1 MPGGHILPAMVHRL
15 RSDRRMWAIG
25 FALLVV
31 VVGGGVYLLASGSRP
46 TPAPA
51 ALAPSSSA
59 TEQPSSAPS
68 SEASASP
75 SASPSEAP
83 SPSASVAPA
92 LYEDLSGIPTT
103 ADLAHRYPIAVMID
117 DSPAA
122 RQQAG
127 LSAASVVWQAPA
139 EGGIPRYM
147 AIFQSGTPAWIG
159 PVRSARLYFVR
170 WAAEWKAVYLHAGG
184 PPPLRNYL
192 AGRQT
197 LVLDVPGRAT
207 RRVSF
212 RAAPHNLYTEG
223 VRLRHF
229 AERAKHATSDHLAYD
244 PTAPDRLQPF
254 RDGAAEADRGPNGGS
269 LRVTYTSE
277 QVSYRYD
284 RASNTWLRSVD
295 GREQHDALATA
306 NRGNG
311 TMGSGPRIA
320 PTTVLLMIVP
330 IRRSSSI
337 GGPALGRLEA
347 DSLGTNTAWVFADG
361 RVTKG
366 TWRKRTPTDRTRFVD
381 AAGHEV
387 VFPRGQ
393 VFIQVVPSTS
403 AASFSVEA
411 AH

>member
-1 MPGGHILPAMVHRL
+1 MRAMTTRL
-15 RSDRRMWAIG
+15 RSDRRILSVAVV
-25 FALLVV
+25 LLIAVL
-31 VVGGGVYLLASGSRP
+31 GGGVYLLASGPGTAPP
-46 TPAPA
+46 TVADVPSPPVTTP
-51 ALAPSSSA
+51 PSS
-59 TEQPSSAPS
+59 TPSIDASPS
-68 SEASASP
+68 ASASP
-75 SASPSEAP
+75 SDSGSP
-83 SPSASVAPA
+83 SPSLAPPV
-92 LYEDLSGIPTT
+92 YEDLSGIPTT
-103 ADLAHRYPIAVMID
+103 AELAHRYPIAVMID

-127 LSAASVVWQAPA
+127 LSSASVVWQAPA

-147 AIFQSGTPAWIG
+147 AVFQSGTPERIG

-184 PPPLRNYL
+184 PPPLRAFL

-207 RRVSF
+207 RRLSF

-229 AERAKHATSDHLAYD
+229 AERAKHATSARLAYD
-244 PTAPDRLQPF
+244 PTTPGRLQPF
-254 RDGAAEADRGPNGGS
+254 RDGALEADRGPDRGTI
-269 LRVTYTSE
+269 RVTYTSE
-277 QVSYRYD
+277 VVSYRYD
-284 RASNTWLRSVD
+284 RASNTWQRSVD

-311 TMGSGPRIA
+311 TIGSGPRIA
-320 PTTVLLMIVP
+320 PTTVVLMVVP
-330 IRRSSSI
+330 IRRSKSI
-337 GGPALGRLEA
+337 EGPALGRLEA

-366 TWRKRTPTDRTRFVD
+366 TWRKRTPTDRTLFLD
-381 AAGHEV
+381 AAGHEIA
-387 VFPRGQ
+387 FPRGQ
-393 VFIQVVPSTS
+393 IFVQVVPTSS

-411 AH
+411 TR